1 MEASIWQTEIRSYG
15 GMMQSPG
22 GQAWWSE
29 NKSMFSDD
37 FGAFLDG
44 LIASAPIVDDG
55 VFLASTAS
63 SDAAQQSAAADSA
76 QAK

>member
-29 NKSMFSDD
+29 NRSMFSDD

-44 LIASAPIVDDG
+44 LIASAPFVDDG
-55 VFLASTAS
+55 VFFTSTAS
-63 SDAAQQSAAADSA
+63 PDAAQRGATADSA
-76 QAK
+76 